1 MAIQSGAT
9 VKVAFSPNDSSQATV
24 ASGSGTFTDAR
35 LTDRNG
41 PLLEVGELTSNE
53 VTNNRQETSIRSGF
67 QQVTGQLGF
76 ELSYKS
82 QDNLIELATNDAFAK
97 DTLANSY
104 TLTSESAADD
114 YAWNDTT
121 KLLTIGENDTATFAT
136 DFADGDLVY
145 FTFNDGAIAGYG
157 TVNVGTIA
165 LELVLEAVTFTAGD
179 LNGGGDVT
187 ATQRSGAGQVY
198 DPYPEHVIP
207 TGDGGYTASSRIL
220 LNTAVLPAP
229 YAVNDTTEGQ
239 ILFID
244 NGLAG
249 ANAIKGLFYKTSVT
263 KQFLLLHPLG
273 ADFDG
278 ESNVSSITYGGSA
291 LAYAPQFSKVSANA
305 IKYCTILKQYPEAGV
320 SGLSQAFGGCT
331 VSSLAFSS
339 TPDSLVTGTVDILG
353 VRATNLDSTYNSDN
367 PGANPGAA
375 ETAYSPFSSC
385 VAISGIE
392 SPIVSSFEI
401 TLANNR
407 ETLPLLCSEFA
418 SDVYEGVANVSG
430 SLTLLFEDAT
440 EYNYFAN
447 ENERAITLSLDSGAA
462 DGSGYM
468 LIHIPRARF
477 TQPSFEIPANGPV
490 VLTLN
495 FRGLESSLNA
505 NMPEVSETSA
515 VIYRDPITV
524 Q

>member
-9 VKVAFSPNDSSQATV
+9 VQVAFSANNVSPAT
-24 ASGSGTFTDAR
+24 AAAGGALFTDAR

-67 QQVTGQLGF
+67 QQVSGQLGF

-82 QDNLIELATNDAFAK
+82 QDNLIELATNDEFAK
-97 DTLANSY
+97 VTLADSY
-104 TLTSESAADD
+104 TLTVESAGDD
-114 YAWNDTT
+114 YAWDDTA
-121 KLLTIGENDTATFAT
+121 KLLTIGENDTATFDL

-145 FTFNDGAIAGYG
+145 FTFNDGDIAGYG
-157 TVNVGTIA
+157 TVDATTTT
-165 LELVLEAVTFTAGD
+165 LDLVLGAVTFTAGD
-179 LNGGGDVT
+179 PNGGTVS

-198 DPYPEHVIP
+198 APYPEHVTP
-207 TGDGGYTASSRIL
+207 TGNGGYTAATRIL
-220 LNTAVLPAP
+220 LNTVALPAP
-229 YAVNDTTEGQ
+229 YLVNDAVEGQ

-244 NGLAG
+244 NGLTG
-249 ANAIKGLFYKTSVT
+249 ASAIKGLFYKTSTT
-263 KQFLLLHPLG
+263 KEFLLLHPLG
-273 ADFDG
+273 SDFDG
-278 ESNVSSITYGGSA
+278 ESNVNPIAYDGSA

-305 IKYCTILKQYPEAGV
+305 IKYCTILKKYPEAGAG
-320 SGLSQAFGGCT
+320 GLAQAFGGCT
-331 VSSLAFSS
+331 VSSLAMSS

-353 VRATNLDSTYNSDN
+353 VRATPLDTAYVAED
-367 PGANPGAA
+367 PAANVGAA

-385 VAISGIE
+385 VAISGVE
-392 SPIVSSFEI
+392 NAIVSSFDI
-401 TLANNR
+401 TIANNR

-418 SDVYEGVANVSG
+418 ANVFEGVANVSG
-430 SLTLLFEDAT
+430 SLTLLFKDAT
-440 EYNYFAN
+440 EYNYFSN
-447 ENERAITLSLDSGAA
+447 ETERAVTLSLDSGAA
-462 DGSGYM
+462 SGDGYM
-468 LIHIPRARF
+468 IIHVPRARF

-515 VIYRDPITV
+515 VIYRAPIITA
-524 Q
+524 

>member
-24 ASGSGTFTDAR
+24 GTSGTFTDAR

-82 QDNLIELATNDAFAK
+82 QDNLIELATNDDFAK

-104 TLTSESAADD
+104 TLTSESATDD
-114 YAWNDTT
+114 YAWDDTT
-121 KLLTIGENDTATFAT
+121 KLLTIGENDTATFDT

-145 FTFNDGAIAGYG
+145 FTFNSGAIAGYG
-157 TVNVGTIA
+157 TVNVGTVA
-165 LELVLEAVTFTAGD
+165 LELVLENVTFTAGD
-179 LNGGGDVT
+179 LNGGDVT
-187 ATQRSGAGQVY
+187 ATQRSGTGSVFE
-198 DPYPEHVIP
+198 PYPEQVVP
-207 TGDGGYTASSRIL
+207 TGTGAYTASSRTL
-220 LNTAVLPAP
+220 VNSDALPAP

-249 ANAIKGLFYKTSVT
+249 ANAIKGLFYKKSDT
-263 KQFLLLHPLG
+263 KEFLLLHPLG
-273 ADFDG
+273 DDFDG
-278 ESNVSSITYGGSA
+278 ESNVTAQTYGVSA
-291 LAYAPQFSKVSANA
+291 RAYAPQFSKVSANA
-305 IKYCTILKQYPEAGV
+305 IKYCTILKQYPEAGTA
-320 SGLSQAFGGCT
+320 GLAQAFGGCT

-353 VRATNLDSTYNSDN
+353 VRATDLDATYNSVN

-392 SPIVSSFEI
+392 SPIVSSFEV

-407 ETLPLLCSEFA
+407 ETLPLLCSAFA

-430 SLTLLFEDAT
+430 SMTLLFEDAD

-447 ENERAITLSLDSGAA
+447 ENERAITLSLDSGAS

-468 LIHIPRARF
+468 VIHIPRARF
-477 TQPSFEIPANGPV
+477 TQPAFEIPTNGPV

-515 VIYRDPITV
+515 VIYRAPITV